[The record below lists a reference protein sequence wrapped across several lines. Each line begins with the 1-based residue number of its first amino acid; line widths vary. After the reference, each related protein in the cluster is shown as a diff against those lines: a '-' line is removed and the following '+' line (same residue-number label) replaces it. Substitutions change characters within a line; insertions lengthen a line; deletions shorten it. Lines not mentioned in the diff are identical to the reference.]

1 MHFIL
6 CIPFLCIIIRQRSY
20 IIQTAICIGSKNGL
34 KVTVEDAKCMQASAY
49 IPTTVFD
56 DFELKE
62 DVTFS
67 INLNI
72 LVECLCMFWP
82 TSQED
87 SITVQMFYKVT
98 WILET
103 LQHYIRLQH
112 DIKKYIMAV
121 SVLSIVLCR
130 AQAIL

>member
-1 MHFIL
+1 V
-6 CIPFLCIIIRQRSY
+6 CIVIRQCSY

-34 KVTVEDAKCMQASAY
+34 KITVEDAKCMQASAY

-82 TSQED
+82 ASQED

-98 WILET
+98 
-103 LQHYIRLQH
+103 
-112 DIKKYIMAV
+112 
-121 SVLSIVLCR
+121 
-130 AQAIL
+130 